1 LNKNYSNYDPQT
13 ETTRLVF
20 NVPIAPEKAAGIGW
34 ILEKVYQDLSKT
46 GAAITA
52 PV

>member
-1 LNKNYSNYDPQT
+1 LNKNYSNHDPQT
-13 ETTRLVF
+13 ETPRLVSD
-20 NVPIAPEKAAGIGW
+20 VPIAPEKTAEVGW
-34 ILEKVYQDLSKT
+34 VLEQVYQDLSKT